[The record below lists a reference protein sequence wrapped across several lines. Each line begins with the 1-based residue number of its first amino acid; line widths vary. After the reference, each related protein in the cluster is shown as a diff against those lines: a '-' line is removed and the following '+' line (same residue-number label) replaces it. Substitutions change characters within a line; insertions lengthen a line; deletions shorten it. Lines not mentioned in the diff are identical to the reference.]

1 MRGEVVSD
9 FLDVLDE
16 ELGVAVGNV
25 DADELDVRNI
35 LDDPLQELVISIADS
50 EKQNWIT
57 SFKKFKEEN
66 CFWDVFSNDFLSC
79 YL

>member
-50 EKQNWIT
+50 EKQN
-57 SFKKFKEEN
+57 
-66 CFWDVFSNDFLSC
+66 
-79 YL
+79 